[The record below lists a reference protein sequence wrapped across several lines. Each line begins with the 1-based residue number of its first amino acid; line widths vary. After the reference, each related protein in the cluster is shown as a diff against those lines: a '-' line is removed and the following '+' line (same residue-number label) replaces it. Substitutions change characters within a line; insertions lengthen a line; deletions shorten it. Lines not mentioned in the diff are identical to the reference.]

1 MAAPAGVSSALAM
14 PSTGSSFSTARVGAR
29 TLLNSLKTAYT
40 ASTSAEA
47 YNSVILAAISRAT
60 ANSTRARTFT
70 YSPANSYPRLR
81 KASRPFLPTGRTRI
95 FFSALARMT
104 SCALRRTF
112 VLNAPHSPRSPAST
126 TTRTFCL
133 RRFVSSGCWGFS
145 IRAIVERRTRAISLA
160 YGRAERARSC
170 ARRKRAAA
178 TNFIARVICWV
189 FFTVRMRRRKS
200 RSVGTVGR
208 QKLSST
214 RRRRS
219 RAEALLESV
228 NGPLHLRAKII
239 VERLPRGDVLQH
251 GGILCHV
258 ETQRTRYLAHGLDLR
273 VSSHAAH
280 GYAGVD
286 RRANARVEKVGLE
299 IDLAVRDGDYIC
311 RDIGGD
317 VSRLSFDDREGGER
331 AAAELVV

>member
-1 MAAPAGVSSALAM
+1 MAASAGVSSALAR

-112 VLNAPHSPRSPAST
+112 VLNAPHSPRSPVST
-126 TTRTFCL
+126 TTRTFSS

-214 RRRRS
+214 GRRS
-219 RAEALLESV
+219 SAEALLEGV
-228 NGPLHLRAKII
+228 YGPLHLCAKVI

-251 GGILCHV
+251 GGIVRLHELQEV
-258 ETQRTRYLAHGLDLR
+258 A
-273 VSSHAAH
+273 
-280 GYAGVD
+280 
-286 RRANARVEKVGLE
+286 LE
-299 IDLAVRDGDYIC
+299 
-311 RDIGGD
+311 
-317 VSRLSFDDREGGER
+317 
-331 AAAELVV
+331 